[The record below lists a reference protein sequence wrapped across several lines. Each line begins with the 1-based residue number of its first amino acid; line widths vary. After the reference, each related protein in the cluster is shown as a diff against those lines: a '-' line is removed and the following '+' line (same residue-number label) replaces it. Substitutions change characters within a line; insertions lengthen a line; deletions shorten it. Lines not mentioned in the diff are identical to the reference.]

1 MPVERIS
8 KGFKDISLSLKANP
22 LNYDIITIKNE
33 NAIARSVRN
42 LITTDNGERF
52 FNSDLGSGV
61 TQLLFEPITELTASS
76 IRSQIEDTIKLFEP
90 RVELIDVDV
99 VPKEESNEFNVAIRY
114 NIVGIDARPQELTV
128 ALQSVR

>member
-90 RVELIDVDV
+90 RVELIDVAV